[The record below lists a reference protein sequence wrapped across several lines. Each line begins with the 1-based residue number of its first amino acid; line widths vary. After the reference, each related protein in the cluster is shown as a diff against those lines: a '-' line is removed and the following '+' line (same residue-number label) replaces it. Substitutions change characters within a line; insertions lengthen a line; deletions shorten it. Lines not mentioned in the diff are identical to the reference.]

1 VATHAEYALGSACIS
16 KVFDFAFTV
25 ATTETCGTKRL
36 LPSKDGQ
43 VFNLIA
49 AGAAAICAVVADER
63 SIAEK

>member
-1 VATHAEYALGSACIS
+1 MAAHAKYALGSACIS

-49 AGAAAICAVVADER
+49 AGAAAVCAVVADER
-63 SIAEK
+63 PIAKE